1 MGESK
6 LLIYIEGHFLI
17 AIDLL
22 KVQKVTLV
30 LYCLFLITTKKDA
43 QDKNKQ
49 INQIWGE
56 LLWAIS
62 TYKKLSLQKV

>member
-49 INQIWGE
+49 INQI
-56 LLWAIS
+56 
-62 TYKKLSLQKV
+62 